1 MARPLK
7 QKGFSILEMLIYISI
22 LVLMLAVVMNAI
34 VAVTRSER
42 LIKSLRQIEDSAV
55 LAIERIGREVR
66 GAESVNT
73 GSSTLGAH
81 PGRLVLEGLD
91 DAGSPR
97 TVEFYLSDGRL
108 ILKENG
114 ADVGPLT
121 QADAVI
127 TNLVFRYFSGASSAG
142 VRTEMT
148 LESGTSTSYRSEK
161 FYSTAVIR

>member
-114 ADVGPLT
+114 A
-121 QADAVI
+121 
-127 TNLVFRYFSGASSAG
+127 
-142 VRTEMT
+142 
-148 LESGTSTSYRSEK
+148 
-161 FYSTAVIR
+161 